1 MRLREDIETLAQIV
15 RNGSSDVLP
24 ELVVPRRQM
33 VTAVVIDPRQ
43 PGKPRRMTAFCPA
56 SSEAT
61 NIR

>member
-1 MRLREDIETLAQIV
+1 
-15 RNGSSDVLP
+15 LP